1 MNEAVEDCQ
10 REVRRRWLWPLAP
23 VYGAATRFRRWLAGW
38 GFGQRRWL
46 RSPVI
51 SVGSCS
57 AGGAGKT
64 PMVLLL
70 TQILLRRG
78 YEVSILTRGYGR
90 RSKGVERVDPKGDA
104 RWFGDEAVLLARR
117 SGAPVFVAENRYE
130 AGLLAEKNEE
140 VQKTGVHVLDDGFQ
154 HWRLGRQVDIAMLT
168 LEDLEDELLPAG
180 NLRESLEALRFADVI
195 VLREEELE
203 ATAGFVAGL
212 RNGAKGPLLWV
223 IRRRLSFVKE
233 WTPELADEEEME
245 VSEEAPVRAEVT
257 ARPLVF
263 CGIARP
269 SGFEKMLRRK
279 GVEAVGM
286 VAFADHHP
294 YDELDMDRLVE
305 TARSA
310 KADGFVMTEKDAVK
324 LTGAMRAKLEEVG
337 PVVVAKLELELVDER
352 AAVDKMIV
360 RVRSME
366 RRRKA

>member
-1 MNEAVEDCQ
+1 
-10 REVRRRWLWPLAP
+10 
-23 VYGAATRFRRWLAGW
+23 
-38 GFGQRRWL
+38 
-46 RSPVI
+46 
-51 SVGSCS
+51 
-57 AGGAGKT
+57 
-64 PMVLLL
+64 MVLLL
-70 TQILLRRG
+70 TQILRRRG

-104 RWFGDEAVLLARR
+104 GWFGDEAVLLARR
-117 SGAPVFVAENRYE
+117 SGAPVFVGEDRYE
-130 AGLLAEKNEE
+130 AGLLAEKSEGE
-140 VQKTGVHVLDDGFQ
+140 VRTAVHVLDDGFQ
-154 HWRLGRQVDIAMLT
+154 HWRLGRQVDIALLT
-168 LEDLEDELLPAG
+168 REDLEDELLPAG

-212 RNGAKGPLLWV
+212 RSRARAPLLWV
-223 IRRRLSFVKE
+223 IRRRLSFMYEGV
-233 WTPELADEEEME
+233 TELADEEEME
-245 VSEEAPVRAEVT
+245 IGEEAAVRAEVT

-269 SGFEKMLRRK
+269 LGFEEMLQRK
-279 GVEAVGM
+279 GVDAVGT

-305 TARSA
+305 AARST
-310 KADGFVMTEKDAVK
+310 KADGFVTTEKDAVK
-324 LTGAMRAKLEEVG
+324 LTGAMRARLGAVG

-366 RRRKA
+366 RRKAG